1 MPNAGRLMLCAAFQY
16 HIQLNCRWIREDPM
30 KLPSLA
36 VLQHVFVIFLVASVM
51 VLSSLLIGIIKRI
64 EHNVYD
70 LAPRDRELMNLVHS
84 HCSSSLILVFLMIAT
99 MAVFIFS
106 YSFIMLT
113 VAKREMH
120 RYTTLIEQREKTEQA
135 ERKSMRKSD
144 AFAKASHDIRAAL
157 AGIISWIN
165 FCKEDIHDALDLHAT
180 DGRSTRHSEIETV
193 LTKIYSNLK
202 RLDVHAEDL
211 LGILNSVLDQSKIEA
226 GKMVLENEEFDMAQ
240 LLEEVVDLF
249 LPTASMKGLD
259 VVLDPCDGSV
269 TKFARVRGDRGRLKQ
284 ILNNLLSNA
293 VKFTSEGQITVR
305 AWVRKPS
312 FKKSTSASHEQTSS
326 FSKQLLCFFNYKS
339 RNKDDKEAMDG
350 SERDPN
356 SLEFVFEVDD
366 TGRGI
371 LKERQKSVFEDYV
384 QVKEKAL
391 GEGGTG
397 LGLGIVQSLVRLM
410 HGEIGIVDKEIG
422 EKGTCFRFNVLLSTI
437 KDPTINACEDS
448 IKAEADIEMGVGD
461 NQTPIASPKVNT
473 HATTASPKL
482 EGSHVVLLINNA
494 ERRRVTQKF
503 MEKLGIKVSA
513 AERWEQ
519 LARTLQK
526 IKNRKGHSQHNSISG
541 ISDLGLQDCL
551 IKSASCNA
559 NFSFNRAKEVSL
571 MSSMDGSTDNNILP
585 LFHKKSSSSN
595 LRGASDRFVM
605 LLIDTTAGPLPEL
618 YKIVNDFKRGLQ
630 NGWYCKVVW
639 LSSPFSHSNL
649 SINRDMLDSDNVIK
663 HKPLHGTC
671 LYEVVRLLPECGGA
685 LPKRSS
691 GQVAPSSSR
700 NQYIHTDDDNSS
712 DQIVQESNS
721 PTPQHYQS
729 PNNVGSISASVSAP
743 TDRDIKPLTG
753 KKILVAEDKAQLR
766 MVAMRALSQLGAT
779 VKLCENGRE
788 ALDVIRND
796 LLNQR
801 KHVYDYILMDC
812 QMPEM
817 DGCEATREIRKEEK
831 LYNVRI
837 PIIALT
843 AHEKGGEETRRMM
856 EAGMDEHLEKTA
868 ITTSLV
874 ETLAKIDHST
884 KANR

>member
-1 MPNAGRLMLCAAFQY
+1 
-16 HIQLNCRWIREDPM
+16 
-30 KLPSLA
+30 
-36 VLQHVFVIFLVASVM
+36 
-51 VLSSLLIGIIKRI
+51 
-64 EHNVYD
+64 
-70 LAPRDRELMNLVHS
+70 
-84 HCSSSLILVFLMIAT
+84 
-99 MAVFIFS
+99 
-106 YSFIMLT
+106 
-113 VAKREMH
+113 MH
-120 RYTTLIEQREKTEQA
+120 RYATLIEQREKTEQA

-165 FCKEDIHDALDLHAT
+165 FCKDDIHDALDIHAT
-180 DGRSTRHSEIETV
+180 DGGTTRRSEIEMV
-193 LTKIYSNLK
+193 LTKIDSNLK

-211 LGILNSVLDQSKIEA
+211 LGILNSVLDKSKIEA
-226 GKMVLENEEFDMAQ
+226 GKMVLENEEFDVAQ
-240 LLEEVVDLF
+240 LVEEVVDLF

-312 FKKSTSASHEQTSS
+312 FKNSVTASHEQTTS
-326 FSKQLLCFFNYKS
+326 FLKYFLCFFNYKTK
-339 RNKDDKEAMDG
+339 NKDDKEAMNG
-350 SERDPN
+350 SEWDPN
-356 SLEFVFEVDD
+356 SLEFFFEVDD

-422 EKGTCFRFNVLLSTI
+422 ERGTCFRFNVLLSTI
-437 KDPTINACEDS
+437 HACDDP
-448 IKAEADIEMGVGD
+448 IKAEPDIEMGVSE
-461 NQTPIASPKVNT
+461 NQTPVASPKPN
-473 HATTASPKL
+473 ARGTTASPKL
-482 EGSHVVLLINNA
+482 EGSYVVLLINNA
-494 ERRRVTQKF
+494 ERRRVIQKF
-503 MEKLGIKVSA
+503 LERFGIKVSV

-519 LARTLQK
+519 LARTLQNL
-526 IKNRKGHSQHNSISG
+526 KNRKGHSQHNSISG
-541 ISDLGLQDCL
+541 ISDLSLQDCL
-551 IKSASCNA
+551 IKSASCNS
-559 NFSFNRAKEVSL
+559 NFSFNRAKEMSL
-571 MSSMDGSTDNNILP
+571 MSSMDGSTDNNVLP

-605 LLIDTTAGPLPEL
+605 LLIDTTAGPLSEL
-618 YKIVNDFKRGLQ
+618 CKIVNDYKRGLQ

-639 LSSPFSHSNL
+639 LSSPFSHANL
-649 SINRDMLDSDNVIK
+649 SFNRDMLDGDDVIK

-691 GQVAPSSSR
+691 GQVASKLVSTAPSSSK
-700 NQYIHTDDDNSS
+700 NPYIHTDDDNSS

-721 PTPQHYQS
+721 QTLRHQHS
-729 PNNVGSISASVSAP
+729 PSNVGSKSPSQSALA
-743 TDRDIKPLTG
+743 DRDIKPLTG
-753 KKILVAEDKAQLR
+753 KKILVAEDTPSLR
-766 MVAMRALSQLGAT
+766 MVTMQALSRLGAA

-788 ALDVIRND
+788 ALDLVRND

-817 DGCEATREIRKEEK
+817 DGFEATREIRKEEK
-831 LYNVRI
+831 SYNVRI

-843 AHEKGGEETRRMM
+843 AHAKGGEETRMMM
-856 EAGMDEHLEKTA
+856 EAGMDEHLEKTS
-868 ITTSLV
+868 IVTSLG
-874 ETLAKIDHST
+874 ETLAKIDSIT